1 VPFVARLMKIGM
13 ADAAKQNFDLNIRRT
28 RTRVAPFE

>member
-13 ADAAKQNFDLNIRRT
+13 ADAAIQNLDLNIRRS
-28 RTRVAPFE
+28 RVTPFE